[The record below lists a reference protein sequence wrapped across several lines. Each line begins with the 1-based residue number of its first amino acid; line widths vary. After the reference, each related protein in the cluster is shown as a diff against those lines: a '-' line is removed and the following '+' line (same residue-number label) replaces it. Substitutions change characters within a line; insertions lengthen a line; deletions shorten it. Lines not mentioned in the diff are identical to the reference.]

1 MYYQSIDIKC
11 APHKKKIHKDQE
23 KKNDKPHMYNVV
35 ITHYDVSC
43 KSLENGHFFIFLFV
57 ELEIDETGL
66 YKRYVKVVF
75 FKKFNIFKKCF

>member
-23 KKNDKPHMYNVV
+23 KKNDKPHMYNDV
-35 ITHYDVSC
+35 IMSNNVSH
-43 KSLENGHFFIFLFV
+43 KSLENWQNGQFFIFLFV

-75 FKKFNIFKKCF
+75 F